1 MIAWATDNK
10 TPRVLYLVTLNTGG
24 ALCCNSRES
33 HMQAA
38 GNWSQGG
45 WGVEYVPLSAPW
57 GVLGAFGAFASKLE
71 MDSLPVPGGSLAGVS
86 RVCWIDADT
95 AVREDCPNP
104 FDLVPPGHI
113 GGVLNLQ
120 DDNTEAD
127 HVGWWRQVAA
137 VMGSSAAYNPKT
149 YINGGLMVFDLPEHG
164 KVWARA
170 RDAVRGQGVVNPMT
184 EQTAVNIAIAESG
197 CPVTI
202 LPPSMNRIGRD
213 AWTPRAA
220 LRHHIIHAANIHKMR
235 GGKHVPLSA
244 PNFRLVPGKPWVVV
258 GGGPSRIDA
267 TPEAMAGAFVAATN
281 DGIPHCVKHGITP
294 EIIWLSDGVAVRRH
308 AEAANAA
315 RRHGAR
321 LITSLPSDDH
331 LQRAG
336 LAPPDERVRIIT
348 AAQRPASAWKHPYN
362 RRRFSGLMLLEWVV
376 REMQPASVL
385 LCGFDGYPPG
395 TQDYGFTQTIIEPLL
410 REMIDTET
418 HIQFTFVRPPTFAV
432 SDRAR
437 VQKLTGPPGE

>member
-1 MIAWATDNK
+1 MIARATDNK

-45 WGVEYVPLSAPW
+45 LGVEYVPLSAPW
-57 GVLGAFGAFASKLE
+57 GDIADRGAFGCKLE
-71 MDSLPVPGGSLAGVS
+71 MDRLPVPGGSKPGVS
-86 RVCWIDADT
+86 RVCWLDAD
-95 AVREDCPNP
+95 ALVRADCPNP
-104 FDLVPPGHI
+104 FDLVPPGRI

-127 HVGWWRQVAA
+127 HAGWWSKVARA
-137 VMGSSAAYNPKT
+137 MKSEAQYSPTT
-149 YINGGLMVFDLPEHG
+149 YINGGLMVFDLPQHG
-164 KVWARA
+164 PIWARA
-170 RDAVRGQGVVNPMT
+170 RQGMTGAAIVNPMI

-202 LPPSMNRIGRD
+202 LPRSMNRIGKD

-235 GGKHVPLSA
+235 GDKHTPLSA
-244 PNFRLVPGKPWVVV
+244 PNFRIVPGKPWVVI
-258 GGGPSRIDA
+258 GGGPSHHDA
-267 TPEAMAGAFVAATN
+267 TPEVVNGCFVAATN

-294 EIIWLSDGVAVRRH
+294 EIVWLSDGVAMRRH
-308 AEAANAA
+308 AEAANILRA
-315 RRHGAR
+315 RGAR
-321 LITSLPSDDH
+321 LITCLPSDDH
-331 LQRAG
+331 VKRAG
-336 LAPPDERVRIIT
+336 LAPADERVRVVTT
-348 AAQRPASAWKHPYN
+348 ASRPARAWTQPYT

-376 REMQPASVL
+376 RETHPTSVL

-410 REMIDTET
+410 RDMMECER
-418 HIQFTFVRPPTFAV
+418 HIQFAFVRPPTFAV
-432 SDRAR
+432 SDKAR
-437 VQKLTGPPGE
+437 VQMLTGPSGE